1 MKKYGLLDKIP
12 NAFKK
17 KGGLGEG
24 GNEKNSTATGGED
37 VESAGSHMPDPKFED
52 DGVKKHALLNTIQ
65 LPKNIRNLSK
75 RLPKA
80 NYESRNT
87 TLKKKKNQ

>member
-12 NAFKK
+12 SSFKK
-17 KGGLGEG
+17 KTNAEG

-37 VESAGSHMPDPKFED
+37 GESAGDDMPDPKFED
-52 DGVKKHALLNTIQ
+52 GARRQNLMNTIQ

-75 RLPKA
+75 RLP
-80 NYESRNT
+80 
-87 TLKKKKNQ
+87 

>member
-12 NAFKK
+12 NSFKK
-17 KGGLGEG
+17 KSGLGEG
-24 GNEKNSTATGGED
+24 GKENSTATTGEEE
-37 VESAGSHMPDPKFED
+37 ESGDHNLTHPDFEE
-52 DGVKKHALLNTIQ
+52 DGARKQHLMNTIQ

-80 NYESRNT
+80 NYESRNYNT
-87 TLKKKKNQ
+87 IKKKSK